1 MTSVEQKLATELAEG
16 TLRYSWH
23 DSELLKMGDKG
34 GALPWYDEFNFRDC
48 IMVLYSSTLLDF
60 IAKMT
65 DIGLILDDII
75 KVIAVAAWKHR
86 QELKEESE
94 GAEE

>member
-23 DSELLKMGDKG
+23 DSELLEMGDKG

-86 QELKEESE
+86 QKLKEESE